1 MSNLNKVMLIGH
13 LGDEMKMHHFEGG
26 GCIGRVPMATSEF
39 WNDKQSGERKQHT
52 EWHNLLF
59 RNKSAENFKKY
70 TIKGSKVYVEGK
82 LRTRKWQD
90 DGGNDRYST
99 EINVISFQFLDSKT
113 QSSNDTS
120 PVGEYH
126 RNHEQSNKTDD
137 LPF

>member
-59 RNKSAENFKKY
+59 RNKSAENFQKY
-70 TIKGSKVYVEGK
+70 TNKGSKVYVEGK

-99 EINVISFQFLDSKT
+99 EINVISFQFLDSKN
-113 QSSNDTS
+113 QSSNNTS
-120 PVGEYH
+120 PVSEYH
-126 RNHEQSNKTDD
+126 RNNEQSNKTDD